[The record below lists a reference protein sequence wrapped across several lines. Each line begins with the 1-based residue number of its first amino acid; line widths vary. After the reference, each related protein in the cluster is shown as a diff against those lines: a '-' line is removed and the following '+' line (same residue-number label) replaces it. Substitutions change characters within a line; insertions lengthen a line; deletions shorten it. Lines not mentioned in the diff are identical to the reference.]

1 MTMRIRICTRV
12 STSAHRGQKKMAEFL
27 KLEFQEIVSHPI
39 FGAGIQT
46 LVLTQSSKCYLI
58 AEPSKSKAS
67 VPSKV

>member
-1 MTMRIRICTRV
+1 
-12 STSAHRGQKKMAEFL
+12 MAEFL

>member
-1 MTMRIRICTRV
+1 MCMTMRIRICTHV

-46 LVLTQSSKCYLI
+46 LVLTTEQQVLFNSRAI
-58 AEPSKSKAS
+58 
-67 VPSKV
+67 